1 MAFLAEAKARKGFKR
16 VFDIDSQEPEIK
28 HILSYRVLKIT

>member
-16 VFDIDSQEPEIK
+16 VFDIDSQEPEISIFC
-28 HILSYRVLKIT
+28 HIES